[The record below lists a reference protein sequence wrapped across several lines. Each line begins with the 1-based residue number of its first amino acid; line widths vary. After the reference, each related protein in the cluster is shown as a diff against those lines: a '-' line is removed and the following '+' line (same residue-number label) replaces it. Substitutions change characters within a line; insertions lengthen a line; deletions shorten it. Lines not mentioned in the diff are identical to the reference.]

1 MLKLKFSGHATPS
14 APADAYGMFYG
25 DSSLTALPD
34 GFSAR
39 GVTDASSMFAYC
51 ASLSALPAGFSCP
64 DAVSAHSARHVPRML
79 QPL

>member
-39 GVTDASSMFAYC
+39 GVTDARRMFAYCSSLKALPDGFSCPDVTDASSMFAYC
-51 ASLSALPAGFSCP
+51 ASL
-64 DAVSAHSARHVPRML
+64 
-79 QPL
+79 